1 MYLGQAPLYREHC
14 ETLIGEVKEI
24 SNSTSVEDAGESI
37 TPLNDLIQRL
47 SMVDNVERLGIDI
60 HFINGIKTTLG
71 YVYWYVLS
79 TMSLS

>member
-1 MYLGQAPLYREHC
+1 MGQPPSYHEHAVK
-14 ETLIGEVKEI
+14 LILEVKEMFD
-24 SNSTSVEDAGESI
+24 SMSTEEGESMS
-37 TPLNDLIQRL
+37 PLNDLIQRL

-60 HFINGIKTTLG
+60 HFINGIKTKLG